1 MAPSSPSADSASRPM
16 LSELCVRRPV
26 SATMLVM
33 SLVVLG
39 IFSFRNLG
47 VDLFPRA
54 DPATVNVALSLPG
67 ASPDEISTSVVE
79 PMEEA
84 ISGVSGIDEIQ
95 ARISEGRAQ
104 LIVRFVLERD
114 INDAA
119 NDVREKVAS
128 AIRNVPP
135 AMLPP
140 VITKIDPDAD
150 PVLSLIVSS
159 DAMSLRTLTEL
170 TDKQIARAIQTVNGV
185 GEVTLG
191 GGRARE
197 IHIVVDI
204 EKLNSY
210 GLSMAEVRDALIAE
224 NVEIPGGS
232 IEQGK
237 SELLLRTLGRVDAAE
252 DFNNIV
258 VATKNGTP
266 IRIADIGRAEDS
278 FERPT
283 SAVWLGNTPAVM
295 LDVRRAMG
303 ENTVGVIEG
312 VRERLAAVERTL
324 PPSVKVTVIR
334 DDSRF
339 IYASIESLEEH
350 LIFGALFATIVVMFF
365 IRNIRAVIIS
375 ALAIPASIISA
386 FTLMNI
392 MGFTLNNMTLLAITL
407 AVGIVIDDAIV
418 VLENIFRYVEEK
430 NCTPFEAAIQGTR
443 EVALPVM
450 ATTLSLVVI
459 FLPIA
464 FMNGYAKR
472 FINPFGWTMA
482 FAIMVSMLVSFTLTP
497 MLSSRFLKLSDA
509 AADQKTKEHGF
520 FHWLDTR
527 YTRSVN
533 WALDHPGVIIGISVV
548 TALLTFPL
556 NRIVGR
562 EFVPNED
569 MGEWTIHLDAPEGTS
584 LEGTSEV
591 AFSLL
596 KELSGIEGVAQ
607 IEPSIGVSGVAGSP
621 THIHFLC
628 QALPLN
634 ERKNSQADIITEMR
648 RRLAAHPGYRP
659 SITSRTALGSGEGT
673 GGFAISAN
681 ILGPELDQI
690 AEYSKRALVA
700 AEKLPSLT
708 EVKIGL
714 NLSNPEVH
722 VDVDRK
728 RAADLGVRMAT
739 IGNTLRLA
747 VAGDDEISFYK
758 EGAEQYPVKIRV
770 LENQRR
776 DIEEIGRLTVP
787 SPAGPVRID
796 NIARLERGL
805 GPTTLQ
811 RSNRQFTV
819 NLIAD
824 VAPGHALD
832 EASNDVRR
840 MLAGLNMPG
849 TMSWRLQ
856 GQSKILD
863 ETTANLVMAIS
874 LAMIFV
880 YMVLAS
886 QFESFLQPV
895 VIMLVL
901 PIAVP
906 FALFTLWITGRTLNL
921 WSALGMLLLLGIV
934 KKNSI
939 LQVDYA
945 NVLRARGVPLRE
957 AIVESCRT
965 RLRPILMTTT
975 AIIAGLIPTSLGI
988 GIGGTGRAAIA
999 VTIIG
1004 GQSLC
1009 LFLTLLLVPVAY
1021 VKFDALERALVGRRA
1036 KEWLGKVSLGRL
1048 RTAPE

>member
-1 MAPSSPSADSASRPM
+1 M
-16 LSELCVRRPV
+16 LSEFCVRRPV

-39 IFSFRNLG
+39 IFSFRDLG
-47 VDLFPRA
+47 VDLFPKA
-54 DPATVNVALSLPG
+54 DPATVSVALSLPG

-104 LIVRFVLERD
+104 ITVRFVLERD
-114 INDAA
+114 LNDAS
-119 NDVREKVAS
+119 NDVREKVAG
-128 AIRNVPP
+128 AIRNAPP
-135 AMLPP
+135 ELLPP
-140 VITKIDPDAD
+140 VITKVDPDAD
-150 PVLSLIVSS
+150 PVMSLIVSS
-159 DAMSLRTLTEL
+159 DSMSLRTLTEL
-170 TDKQIARAIQTVNGV
+170 TDKQIARVIQTVNGV
-185 GEVTLG
+185 GEVTLA

-210 GLSMAEVRDALIAE
+210 GLSMTQVRDAVVAE
-224 NVEIPGGS
+224 NVEIPGGT

-237 SELLLRTLGRVDAAE
+237 GQLLLRTLGRVDAAQ
-252 DFNNIV
+252 DFNSLV
-258 VATKNGTP
+258 VATKDGTP
-266 IRIADIGRAEDS
+266 IRISDIGYAEDS

-283 SAVWLGNTPAVM
+283 SAVWLGDKPAVM
-295 LDVRRAMG
+295 LDIRRAMG
-303 ENTVGVIEG
+303 ENTVAVIEG
-312 VRERLAAVERTL
+312 VRARLETIKESL
-324 PPSVKVTVIR
+324 PPSVKVTLIR
-334 DDSRF
+334 DDSQF
-339 IYASIESLEEH
+339 IYASIASLEEH
-350 LIFGALFATIVVMFF
+350 LLFGALFATIVVMIF
-365 IRNIRAVIIS
+365 IRNVRAVIIS
-375 ALAIPASIISA
+375 ALAIPASIIAS
-386 FTLMNI
+386 FTLMRI

-418 VLENIFRYVEEK
+418 VLENIFRYIEEK
-430 NCTPFEAAIQGTR
+430 NCTPYEAAIQGTR
-443 EVALPVM
+443 EVALAVM

-472 FINPFGWTMA
+472 YINPFGWTMA
-482 FAIMVSMLVSFTLTP
+482 FAILVSMLVSFTLTP

-509 AADQKTKEHGF
+509 AADSKTKEHGF
-520 FHWLDTR
+520 FHWLDGW
-527 YTRSVN
+527 YTRQVN
-533 WALDHPGVIIGISVV
+533 WALDHSGVILAISAL
-548 TALLTFPL
+548 TALAMIPL
-556 NRIVGR
+556 NRMVGR

-569 MGEWTIHLDAPEGTS
+569 MGEWTVHLDAPEGTS
-584 LEGTSEV
+584 LSGTTDV
-591 AFSLL
+591 AFKLL

-607 IEPSIGVSGVAGSP
+607 IEPSIGVSGAASSP
-621 THIHFLC
+621 SHIHFLC
-628 QALPLN
+628 QALPID
-634 ERKNSQADIITEMR
+634 ERKNTQAEIITEMR
-648 RRLAAHPGYRP
+648 RRLAAYPSYRP
-659 SITSRTALGSGEGT
+659 SITSRNALGSGEGV

-681 ILGPELDQI
+681 ILGPDLNQI
-690 AEYSKRALVA
+690 ADYSKRALTA

-708 EVKIGL
+708 EVKINL
-714 NLSNPEVH
+714 NVSNPEVH
-722 VDVDRK
+722 VAVDRK

-758 EGAEQYPVKIRV
+758 EGPEQYPVKIRV
-770 LENQRR
+770 AEDQRR

-787 SPAGPVRID
+787 SSTGPVRID
-796 NIARLERGL
+796 NIATVERGL

-819 NLIAD
+819 SLVAD

-832 EASNDVRR
+832 EASNDVRA
-840 MLAGLNMPG
+840 MLAGLNMPS
-849 TMSWRLQ
+849 TMSYRLQ
-856 GQSKILD
+856 GQSKILE
-863 ETTANLVMAIS
+863 ETTTNLIMAIG

-886 QFESFLQPV
+886 QFESFLQPI

-906 FALFTLWITGRTLNL
+906 FAMFTLWMTGRTLNL

-945 NVLRARGVPLRE
+945 NVLRARGVPLRD

-1021 VKFDALERALVGRRA
+1021 VKFAALEQALIGDGA
-1036 KEWLGKVSLGRL
+1036 KAWLSKVSSATFGRL
-1048 RTAPE
+1048 RTQP

>member
-1 MAPSSPSADSASRPM
+1 
-16 LSELCVRRPV
+16 
-26 SATMLVM
+26 MLVM

-39 IFSFRNLG
+39 IFSFRDLG
-47 VDLFPRA
+47 VDLFPKA
-54 DPATVNVALSLPG
+54 DPATVSVALSLPG

-104 LIVRFVLERD
+104 ITVRFVLERD
-114 INDAA
+114 LNDAS
-119 NDVREKVAS
+119 NDVREKVAG
-128 AIRNVPP
+128 AIRNAPP
-135 AMLPP
+135 ELLPP
-140 VITKIDPDAD
+140 VITKVDPDAD
-150 PVLSLIVSS
+150 PVMSLIVSS
-159 DAMSLRTLTEL
+159 DSMSLRTLTEL
-170 TDKQIARAIQTVNGV
+170 TDKQIARVIQTVNGV
-185 GEVTLG
+185 GEVTLA

-210 GLSMAEVRDALIAE
+210 GLSMTQVRDAVVAE
-224 NVEIPGGS
+224 NVEIPGGT

-237 SELLLRTLGRVDAAE
+237 GQLLLRTLGRVDAAQ
-252 DFNNIV
+252 DFNSLV
-258 VATKNGTP
+258 VATKDGTP
-266 IRIADIGRAEDS
+266 IRISDIGYAEDS

-283 SAVWLGNTPAVM
+283 SAVWLGDRPAVM

-303 ENTVGVIEG
+303 ENTVAVIEG
-312 VRERLAAVERTL
+312 VRARLETIKESL
-324 PPSVKVTVIR
+324 PPSVKVTLIR
-334 DDSRF
+334 DDSQF
-339 IYASIESLEEH
+339 IYASIASLEEH
-350 LIFGALFATIVVMFF
+350 LLFGALFATIVVMIF

-375 ALAIPASIISA
+375 ALAIPASIIAS
-386 FTLMNI
+386 FTLMRI

-418 VLENIFRYVEEK
+418 VLENIFRYIEEK
-430 NCTPFEAAIQGTR
+430 NCSPYEAAIQGTR
-443 EVALPVM
+443 EVALAVM

-472 FINPFGWTMA
+472 YINPFGWTMA
-482 FAIMVSMLVSFTLTP
+482 FAILVSMLVSFTLTP

-509 AADQKTKEHGF
+509 AADSKTKERGF
-520 FHWLDTR
+520 FHWLDGW
-527 YTRSVN
+527 YTRQVN
-533 WALDHPGVIIGISVV
+533 WALDHSGVILAISAL
-548 TALLTFPL
+548 TALSLIPL
-556 NRIVGR
+556 NKMVGR
-562 EFVPNED
+562 EFGPNED
-569 MGEWTIHLDAPEGTS
+569 MGEWTVHLDAPEGTS
-584 LEGTSEV
+584 LSGTTDV
-591 AFSLL
+591 AFKLL

-607 IEPSIGVSGVAGSP
+607 IEPSIGVSGAASSP
-621 THIHFLC
+621 SHIHFLC
-628 QALPLN
+628 QALPIDQ
-634 ERKNSQADIITEMR
+634 RKNTQAEIITEMR
-648 RRLAAHPGYRP
+648 RRLAAYPSYRP
-659 SITSRTALGSGEGT
+659 SITSRNALGSGEGV

-681 ILGPELDQI
+681 ILGPDLNQI
-690 AEYSKRALVA
+690 ADYSKRALA
-700 AEKLPSLT
+700 AAQKIPSLT
-708 EVKIGL
+708 EVKINL
-714 NLSNPEVH
+714 NVSNPEVH
-722 VDVDRK
+722 VAVDRK

-758 EGAEQYPVKIRV
+758 EGPEQYPVKIRV
-770 LENQRR
+770 LEDQRR

-787 SPAGPVRID
+787 SSTGPVRID
-796 NIARLERGL
+796 NIATVERGL

-819 NLIAD
+819 SLVAD

-832 EASNDVRR
+832 EASNDVRA
-840 MLAGLNMPG
+840 MLAGLNMPT
-849 TMSWRLQ
+849 TMSYRLQ

-863 ETTANLVMAIS
+863 ETTTNLIMAIS

-886 QFESFLQPV
+886 QFESFLQPI
-895 VIMLVL
+895 VIMMVL

-906 FALFTLWITGRTLNL
+906 FAMFTLWMTGRTLNL

-945 NVLRARGVPLRE
+945 NVLRSRGVPLRE

-1021 VKFDALERALVGRRA
+1021 VKFAALETALVGDGARA
-1036 KEWLGKVSLGRL
+1036 WLKKISTATFGRL
-1048 RTAPE
+1048 RTEP